1 VQVGGH
7 AARLQAVLGGRAEAT
22 LVNTVTALRG
32 VQEGKVTV
40 VGRLSQEF
48 PDLGYI
54 WSVIRTES
62 LNKPELVA
70 AFQVLT
76 EAGIRGS
83 RFIMD
88 NPDEAADIL
97 HERVPDL
104 DRAFLRA
111 VVRDLNSENLWGVD
125 GGLNPKIAE
134 DTIDIN
140 VKLGNLPTPA
150 KVADVVDQRFVE
162 AAMKKLGPY
171 KK

>member
-1 VQVGGH
+1 M
-7 AARLQAVLGGRAEAT
+7 LGGRAEAT

-32 VQEGKVTV
+32 VKEGKVTV
-40 VGRLSQEF
+40 VGKLSQEF

-54 WSVIRTES
+54 WNIIRTEA

-70 AFQVLT
+70 AFQTFT
-76 EAGIRGS
+76 EGGIRAS
-83 RFIMD
+83 RFIME

-104 DRAFLRA
+104 DREFLRA

-140 VKLGNLPTPA
+140 VKLGNLAAAP
-150 KVADVVDQRFVE
+150 KIADVIDQRFVE
-162 AAMKKLGPY
+162 AAIKKLGPY

>member
-1 VQVGGH
+1 
-7 AARLQAVLGGRAEAT
+7 
-22 LVNTVTALRG
+22 
-32 VQEGKVTV
+32 
-40 VGRLSQEF
+40 
-48 PDLGYI
+48 
-54 WSVIRTES
+54 
-62 LNKPELVA
+62 
-70 AFQVLT
+70 
-76 EAGIRGS
+76 
-83 RFIMD
+83 MD